1 MIQQSHF
8 WECIQETKSLSW
20 DICTPLFTA
29 LFTIMPRNNLGAHW
43 QTSRERK
50 CGVYIRWS
58 IIQPQKRESCHL
70 WQREYTLTVFQQVK
84 LSQRQILYHLTYMWD
99 LQTSN
104 SQKQSNMVAARG
116 WAVRQMGS
124 SWSKG
129 TNSVIRWVS
138 SRDLTYRMVTMV
150 NDTVL
155 YTWELPWEKILNV
168 LAPTTTT
175 TKLQLCEVK
184 NTNCGNKCSA
194 VYPCSQRSLYTFNL
208 RNVRQAH
215 LASLLAFTSLPRYCV
230 FYKLEVCGNPVS
242 SKSNGAIFPTAHFV
256 SLEVSRF
263 GNSRRS
269 PSFSLLSYL
278 LWWSPFY
285 HLPLTSQHIPI
296 WILST
301 VTATCVESPM
311 TAITLNA

>member
-1 MIQQSHF
+1 MSG
-8 WECIQETKSLSW
+8 K
-20 DICTPLFTA
+20 
-29 LFTIMPRNNLGAHW
+29 
-43 QTSRERK
+43 RK
-50 CGVYIRWS
+50 CGVYIKWS

-70 WQREYTLTVFQQVK
+70 WQREYILTVLQQVK
-84 LSQRQILYHLTYMWD
+84 LSQRQILYYLTYMWD

-104 SQKQSNMVAARG
+104 SQQQSNMVVARG

-129 TNSVIRWVS
+129 TNSVIRRVS

-184 NTNCGNKCSA
+184 NTNCGNKRSA
-194 VYPCSQRSLYTFNL
+194 VYLCSQRSLYTFNL

-215 LASLLAFTSLPRYCV
+215 LASLLPFISLPRYCV
-230 FYKLEVCGNPVS
+230 FYKLEVCGNPLS

-256 SLEVSRF
+256 SLEVSHF

-269 PSFSLLSYL
+269 PSFSLLSCL

-285 HLPLTSQHIPI
+285 HFPLTSQHIPI

-301 VTATCVESPM
+301 VTATCAESPM